1 MAFMGKFE
9 TFARRE
15 LITDIII
22 KFIAD
27 FAKAEGFTGTG
38 ILGEEDFKDYYDEP
52 SGTLLTICGASVS
65 IFYPQKPEDE
75 GRLICAVYGLSP
87 WDLKKV
93 TDGVKARVEGEDE
106 GYEDFEDD

>member
-9 TFARRE
+9 TYERRE

-27 FAKAEGFTGTG
+27 YATINGCTGTG
-38 ILGEEDFKDYYDEP
+38 ILEEENFKDYYDEP
-52 SGTLLTICGASVS
+52 SGTLLTILGVSVN
-65 IFYPQKPEDE
+65 IFVPKKPEDE

-93 TDGVKARVEGEDE
+93 ADGVKARVEGEDE